1 MQNAIIIAFSFPKK
15 WFNNIYISSS
25 EMKTHDQNEYSLGA
39 KKEMQCLYG
48 ETKEYKNLSVL
59 SNIMYPQKGALALNK
74 IHILGLKKLVGQ
86 NFGTLMKLILS
97 LP

>member
-1 MQNAIIIAFSFPKK
+1 M
-15 WFNNIYISSS
+15 SSS
-25 EMKTHDQNEYSLGA
+25 EMNTDNQNEYSLGA
-39 KKEMQCLYG
+39 KKEIQCPCG
-48 ETKEYKNLSVL
+48 ETKEYKKPSVL
-59 SNIMYPQKGALALNK
+59 SDIMYTQKSTLALNK

>member
-1 MQNAIIIAFSFPKK
+1 MQNAITTAFSFPKK
-15 WFNNIYISSS
+15 SFKNIYISSL
-25 EMKTHDQNEYSLGA
+25 EMKTHHQNEYSLGA
-39 KKEMQCLYG
+39 KKEIQCRCG
-48 ETKEYKNLSVL
+48 ETKEYKKLSVL
-59 SNIMYPQKGALALNK
+59 SDILYTQKSALALNK